1 MALTSLNNTA
11 FHTSLTSKRGLVG
24 GVLELKLWEQVYP
37 TTAISGTNSCELGA
51 AIDGTHDIVI
61 ASGDL
66 PTSPAPATYRFAPEQ
81 STLTV
86 STAQENGLA
95 LHTCSIEGF
104 IPNLSSTEF
113 GALSELIGKA
123 LMGIATLNVK
133 ANGSNVELLLGWDNI
148 LGDTTTVSSAPHIT
162 SKFALFLESIESTS
176 GSAMSDD
183 VGATIK
189 LTAVQGELPRQVSA
203 S

>member
-24 GVLELKLWEQVYP
+24 GVLELKLWEQLY
-37 TTAISGTNSCELGA
+37 SGVSATNSCELGA
-51 AIDGTHDIVI
+51 TIDGTHDIVI
-61 ASGDL
+61 ASGNL

-104 IPNLSSTEF
+104 IPNLSATEF
-113 GALSELIGKA
+113 GALSELVGKA

-133 ANGSNVELLLGWDNI
+133 ASASKVELLLGWDNI
-148 LGDTTTVSSAPHIT
+148 LGDQTTVSSAPHIT
-162 SKFALFLESIESTS
+162 SKFALFLESIEATS

>member
-24 GVLELKLWEQVYP
+24 GVLELKLWEQVY
-37 TTAISGTNSCELGA
+37 SGVTGANSCELGA

-61 ASGDL
+61 TTSEL
-66 PTSPAPATYRFAPEQ
+66 PTSPVPATYRFAPEQ

-95 LHTCSIEGF
+95 LHTCSVEGF
-104 IPNLSSTEF
+104 IPNLSATEF
-113 GALSELIGKA
+113 GALQELVGKG

-133 ANGSNVELLLGWDNI
+133 ASGSKVELLLGWDNI
-148 LGDTTTVSSAPHIT
+148 LGDKTTVSSSSHIT
-162 SKFALFLESIESTS
+162 SKFALFLESIEATS
-176 GSAMSDD
+176 GSAMADD
-183 VGATIK
+183 VGVTVK